1 MQNRVLTVCCLVAII
16 LIIAACGAPAGQ
28 GAPQIQVGTH
38 AATGQA
44 THAAT
49 GAATR
54 AATQAAPSGATRAAT
69 SAATAAPTVAR

>member
-38 AATGQA
+38 AATGETGHAA
-44 THAAT
+44 TGVAT
-49 GAATR
+49 GAATL
-54 AATQAAPSGATRAAT
+54 AASPGATRAAT
-69 SAATAAPTVAR
+69 SAATAAPTTAR